1 MSINTCRWAL
11 ALLTTLGAGSALA
24 ADPFELD
31 MTVDGQ
37 NKDFGFDNVEDAAE
51 ALDRDRLQQE
61 FPGYSDQSVVF
72 TDINFRGLDAELN
85 FPTANSTEL
94 VFQIVGVE
102 LVPGGQDTV
111 TFQGQTRDDSIEL
124 LKDFLKENNFALKNL
139 QTASARLTP
148 LDPLAGNP
156 GSLMNQRMRGDFD
169 RGFSHRV
176 SQIWGCGCSAFELN
190 RQQPVEIA
198 LADDDMNSL
207 FAEARARVAS
217 LRGENEVGIGIV
229 GQSSRGKTANGS
241 SYRTNL
247 LQLPFSYTI
256 KFDADPRKKLSFE
269 LPLSYMDSEG
279 AASYTAGFGIA
290 YTHPVNDQ
298 WSLTPAAGIGATG
311 SEDLGAGGGLASY
324 SLTSSYS
331 HRLGD
336 WALSLGNSIGRYESV
351 GIKIGDVEAESDVQ
365 NTVFT
370 NGLMVSGPTS
380 LIAKDLVLE
389 YYFTDTR
396 LAGTELF
403 SNRYDEV
410 GIGLG
415 FLKTEH
421 GVITRYFKTGLSYLW
436 GENDIDGLRLSLNL
450 RF

>member
-1 MSINTCRWAL
+1 MNARTCGRAL
-11 ALLTTLGAGSALA
+11 ALVAALGTGGALA

-37 NKDFGFDNVEDAAE
+37 LKEFGFDNVEDAAE

-61 FPGYSDQSVVF
+61 FPGYSDLSVVQ
-72 TDINFRGLDAELN
+72 TDINFRGLAAELN

-94 VFQIVGVE
+94 VFQIEGVE
-102 LVPGGQDTV
+102 LTPGQDRV
-111 TFQGQTRDDSIEL
+111 SFQGQTRDESIEL
-124 LKDFLKENNFALKNL
+124 LKDFLKENSFALKNL
-139 QTASARLTP
+139 QTASAKLTP

-156 GSLMNQRMRGDFD
+156 GSLMNQRMRGDYD
-169 RGFSHRV
+169 RGFTHRV

-190 RQQPVEIA
+190 RPQPIEVA

-207 FAEARARVAS
+207 FAEARARVAA

-290 YTHPVNDQ
+290 YTHPINDQ

-415 FLKTEH
+415 FLKTDH

>member
-1 MSINTCRWAL
+1 MNLKSCRWAL
-11 ALLTTLGAGSALA
+11 ALAATLGTAGAWA

-31 MTVDGQ
+31 LAVDGQ
-37 NKDFGFDNVEDAAE
+37 QKEFGFDNVDDAADQLDRE
-51 ALDRDRLQQE
+51 ALLRE
-61 FPGYSDQSVVF
+61 FPTYNDQTSTVF

-85 FPTANSTEL
+85 FPAAGTLLEFHIN
-94 VFQIVGVE
+94 GVE
-102 LVPGGQDTV
+102 LAPGQDTV
-111 TFQGQTRDDSIEL
+111 SFQGQTRDESIEM
-124 LKDFLKENNFALKNL
+124 LKDFLKENKFALKNL
-139 QTASARLTP
+139 QTRSAELTP

-156 GSLMNQRMRGDFD
+156 ASLMNQRMRGDFD

-190 RQQPVEIA
+190 RPQSIEVA
-198 LADDDMNSL
+198 LNDADMSSL
-207 FAEARARVAS
+207 FAEARARAAA
-217 LRGENEVGIGIV
+217 LRGENEIGVGIA
-229 GQSSRGKTANGS
+229 GQSSRGKTANGN

-290 YTHPVNDQ
+290 YTHPISDK

-331 HRLGD
+331 QRLGD

-370 NGLMVSGPTS
+370 NGLMASGPTS
-380 LIAKDLVLE
+380 LIAKNIVME

-396 LAGTELF
+396 LTGSELF

-421 GVITRYFKTGLSYLW
+421 GAITRYFKTGLSYLW